1 MWTTGVQGFDTLP
14 YLGRGGVY
22 ELQLLRTALW
32 APHPLALRCH
42 GSLDFCARH
51 GNKRSCRHSRTQPYI
66 IRATC
71 WNLGNWILCV
81 YIYICICICIYVY
94 PWYIYIYTYIQI
106 FGVRQCKT
114 VRIVFR
120 PLKASFPNCE
130 GADKRIARCF
140 IVIARCLTMFHFS
153 MHSTHCHPIC
163 CIAVVSWPIETH
175 NAGLWEDRR
184 SMVLLLR
191 AVKLAV
197 LGCMAVRVVG
207 ASEIIGFRGL
217 TGKLER
223 TWHNMTLNQF
233 AHPIC
238 SGWGQLGRAA
248 VWQEWRSFASVLR
261 GTGGIS
267 WKEETAAVS
276 RGYQFNVV
284 DLIVN
289 HPQAF
294 CFFLKIFKDGF
305 TALYQRTDQLR

>member
-1 MWTTGVQGFDTLP
+1 MF
-14 YLGRGGVY
+14 
-22 ELQLLRTALW
+22 
-32 APHPLALRCH
+32 
-42 GSLDFCARH
+42 
-51 GNKRSCRHSRTQPYI
+51 
-66 IRATC
+66 
-71 WNLGNWILCV
+71 NLGNWILCIYMYICIPMI
-81 YIYICICICIYVY
+81 YIYIL
-94 PWYIYIYTYIQI
+94 YTHTYRYLES
-106 FGVRQCKT
+106 GNEKT

-153 MHSTHCHPIC
+153 MHSTYCHPIC
-163 CIAVVSWPIETH
+163 CIAVVSGPIETH

-207 ASEIIGFRGL
+207 ESEIIGFRGL
-217 TGKLER
+217 TEKLER
-223 TWHNMTLNQF
+223 TWHNVTLKQF

-248 VWQEWRSFASVLR
+248 VLWQEWRSFASVLR

-276 RGYQFNVV
+276 CGYQFNVV

-289 HPQAF
+289 HPKAF

-305 TALYQRTDQLR
+305 TAVYQRTDQLR